1 MHVLAFFIY
10 LFFFFN
16 LRHSLAI
23 DLPILVE
30 ESGIKPQRQLNS
42 HYGSTLLKEGYL
54 SRVQHVDD
62 IAQKLPGLT
71 SAGGTS
77 RSRFFQIR
85 GIGERS
91 SYEGMP
97 NESVTVLID
106 DIDYT
111 GLGGV
116 LDTFGL
122 GTLEVYKGPQ
132 NTVIG
137 PSSLAGTIRGV
148 TTTLE
153 EKKETV
159 EFSAESF
166 SGRSVGILK
175 GFKVGPY
182 KVVTSTLARK
192 NDGYF
197 RNTFLGREDTNFK
210 EEVFHRSKIK
220 GENLEINLHYF
231 ELNSGYDVFN
241 LNNSKETRS
250 EDPGRDDQR
259 TLGASLIYDLS
270 FNNIKFKSILSGHRT
285 NSFYSYDEDWEN
297 SSSYDYRIGFT
308 RFLNNLNFEERVT
321 WGGDRLFHT
330 TGLFFKNNHLSSREL
345 GFNAEA
351 PRKDL
356 NATLK
361 RRRLALF
368 HESEL
373 LFDFGVSAFGGMRVS
388 YLDSEYID
396 SNSIEENPVEKL
408 WGGHVGIKGET
419 PNTFWSLRLSKGFK
433 AGGINIGTNITSD
446 RRSFDRESLYSL
458 DFVLDQSFG
467 EFKNRANLFVT
478 YRTDVQVK
486 TSFQDNPSDPS
497 SFTFYTDNATSG
509 YSYGVE
515 GQLDFRSLSHKLY
528 QGSLK
533 YNLMDTRYGSYTYGS
548 RNLKGR
554 EFAYAPN
561 YKVSIEHQFN
571 LPLKSVLR
579 IENVLVDRFYFGNSH
594 DEMAPQALL
603 TNLSMETT
611 WNGFS
616 FNPYVRNLFNE
627 RTETRGFFFG
637 NRPPNFNNER
647 FVQVNPPRIMG
658 MRVSKKW

>member
-1 MHVLAFFIY
+1 MHVLAFITL
-10 LFFFFN
+10 LFFNPFECF
-16 LRHSLAI
+16 AE
-23 DLPILVE
+23 DFPILVE
-30 ESGIKPQRQLNS
+30 EERVAPQRQLNS

-62 IAQKLPGLT
+62 ITQKLPGLT

-77 RSRFFQIR
+77 RSRFFQLR

-148 TTTLE
+148 TTSLDD
-153 EKKETV
+153 KKATV
-159 EFSAESF
+159 AATGESF
-166 SGRSVGILK
+166 SGRSVGVLL
-175 GFKVGPY
+175 GFDLSSF
-182 KVVTSTLARK
+182 KVVTSTLARES
-192 NDGYF
+192 DGYF
-197 RNTFLGREDTNFK
+197 KNTFLGRGDTNFK
-210 EEVFHRSKIK
+210 EEVFHRTKIK
-220 GENLEINLHYF
+220 GRSLEVNLHYF
-231 ELNSGYDVFN
+231 ELNSGYDFFN

-259 TLGASLIYDLS
+259 TLGASLIYDFSLK
-270 FNNIKFKSILSGHRT
+270 NLNFKSILSGHRT
-285 NSFYSYDEDWEN
+285 NSFYAYDEDWQN

-308 RFLNNLNFEERVT
+308 RQLNNLNLEERVT
-321 WGGDRLFHT
+321 WGGEQLFHT
-330 TGLFFKNNHLSSREL
+330 TGLFLKNNHLSSREL
-345 GFNAEA
+345 GFNAEV

-356 NATLK
+356 VATLK
-361 RRRLALF
+361 RRRLALY
-368 HESEL
+368 HESEFL
-373 LFDFGVSAFGGMRVS
+373 LGTGLSTFGGVRFS
-388 YLDSEYID
+388 YLDSEYLD
-396 SNSIEENPVEKL
+396 SNSVSENPNEKL
-408 WGGHVGIKGET
+408 WGGHIGFKGEST
-419 PNTFWSLRLSKGFK
+419 KRTWSLRLSKGFK
-433 AGGINIGTNITSD
+433 AGGINIGTNISNN
-446 RRSFDRESLYSL
+446 RRGFSSESLYSL
-458 DFVLDQSFG
+458 DFIWDQSFEG
-467 EFKNRANLFVT
+467 IKTKTNMFVT

-509 YSYGVE
+509 YSYGLE
-515 GQLDFRSLSHKLY
+515 GQIDFRSLSFY
-528 QGSLK
+528 QGSII
-533 YNLMDTRYGSYTYGS
+533 YNLMDTFYGSYTYGS

-561 YKVSIEHQFN
+561 YKITIDHQFN
-571 LPLKSVLR
+571 LPFKSVLR
-579 IENVLVDRFYFGNSH
+579 VENVLVDKFYFGNSH

-603 TNLSMETT
+603 TNLSIEAK
-611 WNGFS
+611 WNDFS
-616 FNPYVRNLFNE
+616 FNPYVNNLFNE

-637 NRPPNFNNER
+637 NRPPDFIDER
-647 FVQVNPPRIMG
+647 FVQVGPPRIIG